1 MGRAKRAPPMP
12 TIDTIVIGAGQ
23 AGLAASRC
31 LAARGRDHV
40 VLERGRVGARWHTE
54 TWDSLHLLTPNW
66 MNTLPDWA
74 YQGGD
79 PDGFMSADEFAAHL
93 TGYARSFAAPVE
105 EDTGVE
111 AVRRN
116 GDGFVVVT
124 DRGSYRAA
132 NVIVATGWCDQPAIP
147 AVARDLDAGLAQLV
161 PRDYRRP
168 GELPPGGVLVVG
180 ASATG
185 VQLADELRASGRDVT
200 LAVGAHTRVPRR
212 YRGIDIFWWLGRI
225 GLLDRTID
233 QVPDAARARREPSL
247 QLVGGRVHR
256 SLDLTTLR
264 AAGVRLVGRVVA
276 GAGRRVQLAGDLPR
290 TVADAHRGAARLLA
304 AIDCHIDEQ
313 GLDDEVVVLDPEPM
327 AKLPLEPAVEEL
339 DLRAEGI
346 ASVVWATGHRRNYD
360 WLQVPV
366 LDASGE
372 IRQRRGVTPVPGLYV
387 LGQRFQ
393 YRRNSNFIGGVGR
406 DAAFV
411 ADHIAGTRSARRTA

>member
-1 MGRAKRAPPMP
+1 MP
-12 TIDTIVIGAGQ
+12 TIDTIVVGAGQ

-31 LAARGRDHV
+31 LTARGRDHV
-40 VLERGRVGARWHTE
+40 VLERGRLGERWHSD

-74 YQGGD
+74 YRGGD
-79 PDGFMSADEFAAHL
+79 PDGFMSAAEFAAHL
-93 TGYARSFAAPVE
+93 ADYARSFAAPVE
-105 EDTGVE
+105 GDTRVD

-116 GDGFVVVT
+116 GDGFVVDT
-124 DRGSYRAA
+124 DRGRYRAA
-132 NVIVATGWCDQPAIP
+132 DVIVATGWCDQPAIP
-147 AVARDLDAGLAQLV
+147 AVAHGLDAGVVQIA
-161 PRDYRRP
+161 PHAYRRP

-185 VQLADELRASGRDVT
+185 VQLADELRRSGRDVA
-200 LAVGAHTRVPRR
+200 LAVGAHTRVPRH

-233 QVPDAARARREPSL
+233 QMPDAARARREPSL
-247 QLVGGRVHR
+247 QLVGGPVHR
-256 SLDLTTLR
+256 SLDLTTLQ
-264 AAGVRLVGRVVA
+264 ATGVRLVGRVAAVD
-276 GAGRRVQLAGDLPR
+276 GARVRLADDLAR

-313 GLDDEVVVLDPEPM
+313 GLQDEFLDPEPL
-327 AKLPLEPAVEEL
+327 AKVPLEPAVEEL
-339 DLRAEGI
+339 DLRSEGI
-346 ASVVWATGHRRNYD
+346 TSIVWATGHRRNYD

-393 YRRNSNFIGGVGR
+393 YRRSSNFIGGVGR
-406 DAAFV
+406 DATFV
-411 ADHIAGTRSARRTA
+411 ADHIADAR